1 MTLVFVHGWAF
12 DAGFWDPLLAELDGL
27 PSAVINLEF
36 RGSEPQFP
44 KLEGPLV
51 AIGHSLGFLWL
62 LHERPFAWNK
72 LIAINGFPRFVEGD
86 GFASGLPVSAVEGM
100 ITELERNPSG
110 MVRDFLA
117 FCGGGELPDDLNPD
131 RLRDGLHWLLRW
143 DGRAA
148 MAEESVQA
156 LAGRSDPIVPDVM
169 TADAFAGHP
178 IHWHDGGHLLPLTDP
193 KWCAERIM
201 ECL

>member
-1 MTLVFVHGWAF
+1 MTLVFIHGWAF
-12 DAGFWDPLLAELDGL
+12 DGGFWDPLRAELDGL
-27 PSAVINLEF
+27 PSAVIDLGF
-36 RGSEPQFP
+36 RGEDPRIP

-51 AIGHSLGFLWL
+51 AIGHSLGFMWL
-62 LHERPFAWNK
+62 LHERPFAWTK
-72 LIAINGFPRFVEGD
+72 LISINGFPRFVEGD

-117 FCGGGELPDDLNPD
+117 FCGGGELPDDLNTD

-143 DGRAA
+143 DGRAV

-156 LAGRSDPIVPDVM
+156 LAGRSDPIVPDTM

-178 IHWHDGGHLLPLTDP
+178 IHWHDGGHLLPITDP
-193 KWCAERIM
+193 KWCAERIR